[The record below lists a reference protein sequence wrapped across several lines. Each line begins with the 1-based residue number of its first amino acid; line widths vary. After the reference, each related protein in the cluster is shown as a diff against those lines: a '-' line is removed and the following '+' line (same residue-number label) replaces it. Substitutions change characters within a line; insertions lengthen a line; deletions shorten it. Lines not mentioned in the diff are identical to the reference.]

1 MDSNIENNNW
11 DAETYHKV
19 SNIQESWAIE
29 ILEKRKFK
37 VNEVVLDAG
46 CGTGRVTKIIANNVK
61 RGKVYAVDVDDNMIT
76 NAKKNL
82 KDFSNIVF
90 IKSDLSVVKL
100 PEKMDLIFSNAVI
113 HWVLNHKKLFTNFSA
128 LLKPGGE
135 LLIQCGGQGNLGT
148 IPIVLEKVR
157 KSNSFKNYFENWNT
171 PWNFASS
178 TDTKKI
184 LEDIGFKNIQV
195 NLTKKIANFQNY
207 QEYILF
213 MKTVVIKPYLSYL
226 PTDNNNKIKNLFID
240 EFFRELDKE
249 NNRNTIERT
258 IDTNFEIDY
267 ARLNITGTK

>member
-1 MDSNIENNNW
+1 MDSNTENNNW

-37 VNEVVLDAG
+37 GNEIVLDAG

-61 RGKVYAVDVDDNMIT
+61 RGKVYAVDIDDNMIT

-113 HWVLNHKKLFTNFSA
+113 HWVLDHKKLFTNFSR

-135 LLIQCGGQGNLGT
+135 LLIQCGGQGNLGA

-157 KSNSFKNYFENWNT
+157 KSNSFKNYFTNWNT

-184 LEDIGFKNIQV
+184 LEDSGFKDIQV
-195 NLTKKIANFQNY
+195 DRIKKIANFQNY
-207 QEYILF
+207 QDYILF

-226 PTDNNNKIKNLFID
+226 PTDKNNNIKNLFIE
-240 EFFRELDKE
+240 EFFLELDKKH
-249 NNRNTIERT
+249 NRNTINKT
-258 IDTNFEIDY
+258 TDTNFKIDY
-267 ARLNITGTK
+267 VRLNITGTK